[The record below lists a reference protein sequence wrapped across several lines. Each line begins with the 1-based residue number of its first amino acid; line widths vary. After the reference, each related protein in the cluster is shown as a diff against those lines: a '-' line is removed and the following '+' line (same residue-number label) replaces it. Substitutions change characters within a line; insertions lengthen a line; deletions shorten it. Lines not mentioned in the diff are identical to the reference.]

1 MKEKINVLFLD
12 YDGVVNVPM
21 WNDEGTKCE
30 YGYPKQGRVNN
41 FQACQWVSE
50 FCQKFNYKIVV
61 ISTWRKRDNY
71 KECLYNGGLRKNV
84 EIIGKTPV
92 LPHPQT
98 RTDEI
103 LAGLNDHVE
112 VEIYAILDDEVIV
125 GLENKQVRCLNSYGF
140 GEDEFHQ
147 LVYIAKEGKQ

>member
-30 YGYPKQGRVNN
+30 YGYPKQGRVNS

-92 LPHPQT
+92 LPYPQT

-103 LAGLNDHVE
+103 LAWLNEHVE
-112 VEIYAILDDEVIV
+112 VEKYAILDDEVVV

-140 GEDEFHQ
+140 GEDEYYQ
-147 LVYIAKEGKQ
+147 LVHITKEGIQ

>member
-84 EIIGKTPV
+84 EIIGKTES
-92 LPHPQT
+92 LYPQT
-98 RTDEI
+98 RGDEI
-103 LAGLNDHVE
+103 RDWLLRHPE
-112 VEIYAILDDEVIV
+112 VDKFIIFDDEVID
-125 GLENKQVRCLNSYGF
+125 GLEDKQILCTNSYGF
-140 GEDEFHQ
+140 GEDEFNKAVTISH
-147 LVYIAKEGKQ
+147 